1 MLRRH
6 VTALRLLFMAA
17 DGLTAAGLCVVVS
30 IVRFGSANWLS
41 SWTTA
46 GVDGRVLAA
55 TYGLAWVTVTWLLG
69 LYRLRAR
76 LSLRSELV
84 GLFQAV
90 LLVAVATFTALF
102 LFKLPNVSRLFLI
115 ELFVAQVALSVA
127 VRIGLK
133 VAFAWARSAGRNTR
147 WVLVV
152 GAGPTAEAF
161 ADLLERHSDLGLRVV
176 GHLTGTGGS
185 APGDTRKRPIV
196 GRLDSIAA
204 VLHELVIDQVAICLP
219 AEDIRVVEPIARLCA
234 EEGRIVRIPLD
245 DLSFTLPGGR
255 VEELDGLPIL
265 SLVYGPDRMVG
276 LITKR
281 LLDIAIS
288 LVGLILVSPVLVV
301 IAVWIRRTD
310 GPPILFRQ
318 ARVGLHGRRFDL
330 VKFRTMVPDA
340 EARLVELERL
350 NEIRGRAFKLSNDP
364 RLTTTGR
371 ALRRTSLDE
380 LPQFWNVLRGEMSV
394 VGPRPPLPSEVAGY
408 DIWHRRRLSM
418 KPGITGLWQV
428 SARREQ
434 NFDRW
439 VAIDLDYIDRWSL
452 WLDIKIMLRT
462 IPAMFAGEGR

>member
-1 MLRRH
+1 MIRRH
-6 VTALRLLFMAA
+6 VTALRLLFMVA
-17 DGLTAAGLCVVVS
+17 DGLTAAGLFIAVS

-41 SWTTA
+41 SWTA
-46 GVDGRVLAA
+46 AAIDGRVLAVA
-55 TYGLAWVTVTWLLG
+55 YGLTWVAVTWLLG

-76 LSLRSELV
+76 LSLRSELI
-84 GLFQAV
+84 GLFRAV

-115 ELFVAQVALSVA
+115 ELFVAQIALSAA
-127 VRIGLK
+127 VRIALK
-133 VAFAWARSAGRNTR
+133 LAFAWARSTGRNTR

-152 GAGPTAEAF
+152 GAGRTAEVF

-176 GHLTGTGGS
+176 GHLTGAAGS
-185 APGDTRKRPIV
+185 APGDTRKRPIL
-196 GRLDSIAA
+196 GGLDSIAA
-204 VLHELVIDQVAICLP
+204 VLHEQVIDQVAICLP

-245 DLSFTLPGGR
+245 VLSFTLPGGR

-281 LLDIAIS
+281 LLDLAIS
-288 LVGLILVSPVLVV
+288 LVGLILVSPMLLM
-301 IAVWIRRTD
+301 IAVWIRRID

-340 EARLVELERL
+340 EARMAELERL
-350 NEIRGRAFKLSNDP
+350 NEIEGRAFKLSDDP

-394 VGPRPPLPSEVAGY
+394 VGPRPPLPNEVAGY

-428 SARREQ
+428 SARRER

>member
-1 MLRRH
+1 MIRRH
-6 VTALRLLFMAA
+6 VTALRFLFMAA
-17 DGLTAAGLCVVVS
+17 DGITAAGLFAVVS
-30 IVRFGSANWLS
+30 MVRFGTANWLS
-41 SWTTA
+41 SWTAA
-46 GVDGRVLAA
+46 GVDGRVLAVA
-55 TYGLAWVTVTWLLG
+55 YGLAWVTVTWLLG

-84 GLFQAV
+84 GLFRAV
-90 LLVAVATFTALF
+90 FLVAVATFTALF

-115 ELFVAQVALSVA
+115 ELFVAQIVLSAA
-127 VRIGLK
+127 VRIALRL
-133 VAFAWARSAGRNTR
+133 AFAWARSTGRNTR

-152 GAGPTAEAF
+152 GAGRTAEAF
-161 ADLLERHSDLGLRVV
+161 ADLLERNSDLGLRVV

-185 APGDTRKRPIV
+185 AGGDTRKRPIL
-196 GRLDSIAA
+196 GPLDSIAD
-204 VLHELVIDQVAICLP
+204 VLHEQVIDQVAICLP
-219 AEDIRVVEPIARLCA
+219 ADDIRVVEPIARLCA

-265 SLVYGPDRMVG
+265 SLVYGPDRMIG

-288 LVGLILVSPVLVV
+288 LVGLILVSPALLV
-301 IAVWIRRTD
+301 IAVWIRAVD
-310 GPPILFRQ
+310 GSPILFRQ
-318 ARVGLHGRRFDL
+318 ARVGVHGRRFNL

-350 NEIRGRAFKLSNDP
+350 NEIQGRAFKLSNDP
-364 RLTTTGR
+364 RLTTSGR

-408 DIWHRRRLSM
+408 DVWHRRRLSM

-428 SARREQ
+428 SARREE